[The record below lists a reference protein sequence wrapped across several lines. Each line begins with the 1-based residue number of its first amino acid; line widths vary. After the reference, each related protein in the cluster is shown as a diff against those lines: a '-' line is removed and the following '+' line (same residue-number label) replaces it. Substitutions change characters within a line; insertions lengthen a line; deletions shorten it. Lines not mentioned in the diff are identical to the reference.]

1 MNPHRTEPENYCF
14 FVCWGVVIIYFW
26 EKPRSHLQRWN
37 LLYFLKIKMSI
48 LWLTN
53 SRVFYKQIFF
63 SPLFYASV
71 LLSSVKIPLCPLC
84 PSLGCITL
92 PRGWTAA
99 CGKPLLLG
107 EAAWCSRAM
116 AEAAQPSLMPNIEQT
131 RPVRAAGVM
140 GTKHSATAD
149 RGREKWVIFQRE
161 GCWVGFCCL
170 FVCLL
175 TVKDREAVDYRTS
188 EGWFLSNRALLPE
201 TSSVY

>member
-14 FVCWGVVIIYFW
+14 FVCWEVVIIYFW

-84 PSLGCITL
+84 PSLGCITP
-92 PRGWTAA
+92 PRGWAAA

-140 GTKHSATAD
+140 GTKQCHSWQRSGKVGHLPE
-149 RGREKWVIFQRE
+149 RGLLGWVL
-161 GCWVGFCCL
+161 L

-201 TSSVY
+201 RSSVY